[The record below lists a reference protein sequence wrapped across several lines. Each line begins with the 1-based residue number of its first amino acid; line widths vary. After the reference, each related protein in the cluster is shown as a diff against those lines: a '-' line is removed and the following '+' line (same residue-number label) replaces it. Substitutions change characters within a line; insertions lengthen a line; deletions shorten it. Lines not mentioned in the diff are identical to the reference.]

1 MKNRRLISWTKRFG
15 AIAIVAG
22 VASIAFAGVASAQD
36 QRTPK
41 GWSYDIKDGRPVPK
55 GNRVTNPD
63 GSWREVIRQGSCTT
77 VKEKS
82 ATGEYRETREC
93 DPK

>member
-1 MKNRRLISWTKRFG
+1 MRGSTR
-15 AIAIVAG
+15 IA
-22 VASIAFAGVASAQD
+22 AFAAVAAFALAGFTGIASAQD

-41 GWSYDIKDGRPVPK
+41 GWSYELKGGRPVPK

-63 GSWREVIRQGSCTT
+63 GSWKEVIRQGACTT
-77 VKEKS
+77 VKEKTAS
-82 ATGEYRETREC
+82 GEYRETREC